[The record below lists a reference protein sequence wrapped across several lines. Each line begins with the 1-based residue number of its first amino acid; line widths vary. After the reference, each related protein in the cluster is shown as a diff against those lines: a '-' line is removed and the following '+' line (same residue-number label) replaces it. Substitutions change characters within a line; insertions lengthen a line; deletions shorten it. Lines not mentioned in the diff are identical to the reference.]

1 MDKRF
6 RVKPR
11 YQTKCNNYKKA
22 GSGLSP
28 AGFLRKLLKSV
39 IS

>member
-11 YQTKCNNYKKA
+11 YQTKCNNYKKKA
-22 GSGLSP
+22 GSGGNP
-28 AGFLRKLLKSV
+28 AGFVKASEKRN
-39 IS
+39 